1 MRRLTLSKSDEL
13 VLQPVFDLVLS
24 VVVLGASGDLAMKK
38 TYPALFALFEKG
50 FLPPRLAIIG
60 YARSKMSD
68 EALRKRLQPHLVGDE
83 DVVRAFL
90 SHCTYISGAYDKD
103 EGFDALNRQM
113 LAWESGGCS
122 REPTGHTQTFG
133 KPRRMGPKESEPAG
147 GSSSSSPP
155 SECTVTAARLL
166 YLALPAD
173 VYPQA
178 CTYLSKHCADMAGR
192 GLGPKSWVRVICE
205 KPFGK
210 DLESS
215 EVLAEHLAGVF
226 SEEQLYRI
234 DHYLGK
240 ELAQNMLVMR
250 FANSA
255 FTSFWNRNY
264 ISNIQI
270 IFKETLGV
278 EGRGGYFDEYGIIR
292 DVIQN
297 HLIQVLTLVTMELPV
312 SSEPDD
318 VRSEKVKVLRAI
330 KPIQP
335 QDCLL
340 GQYTAADGKPGYLE
354 DPTVPAGSKTP
365 TFAAV
370 KLSIHNERWE
380 GVPIVIKAGKGL
392 NEGVVVVRIQL
403 KTPAASIFGNLE
415 DMRNE
420 MVIKF
425 QPGEAIYMKMV
436 VKKPGLDMDYEMSE
450 LDLSYP
456 ERYQDV
462 VIPNA
467 YERLILDA
475 IRGDG
480 QHFVRRDELVA
491 AWKIF
496 TPLLHAIDKGEIDCE
511 PYARGTRGPPSM
523 DSFTASAGYKKSEYK
538 WVSKEQQT
546 EASKQQSPQ
555 KEAAPAGRGKL

>member
-297 HLIQVLTLVTMELPV
+297 HLIQ
-312 SSEPDD
+312 
-318 VRSEKVKVLRAI
+318 
-330 KPIQP
+330 
-335 QDCLL
+335 
-340 GQYTAADGKPGYLE
+340 
-354 DPTVPAGSKTP
+354 GSKTP

-403 KTPAASIFGNLE
+403 KTPAASIFGNLDE
-415 DMRNE
+415 MRNE